1 MKMSRRAWH
10 AMAASLLLVGTAWGQ
25 QLESTPRP
33 AGEAPPQSYL
43 GKTVVDFR
51 QLLAGPPAV
60 DSILDQ
66 ADRRAID
73 EFQRVDEPRW
83 HVAEADDR
91 LVYPRFEDA
100 FGRRIDRQNTPALVA
115 LLNRAIR
122 DVSATTFAAKGQFS
136 RPRPF
141 QRMQLERVCD
151 EAAPP
156 KAEAHPTS
164 GSSYPS
170 GHSAYGWA
178 VAMILARVARDRAPA
193 LMTRAAEYAES
204 RLVCGVHFPSDIYAG
219 QTVAAAVVSRLDA
232 SPEFRSDL
240 DRARAEIK

>member
-1 MKMSRRAWH
+1 MKVCRRAWH
-10 AMAASLLLVGTAWGQ
+10 AIAASLLLVGTAWGQ

-33 AGEAPPQSYL
+33 VNEVGPQPYL
-43 GKTVVDFR
+43 DKSVVDFH

-60 DSILDQ
+60 DSILDR

-73 EFQRVDEPRW
+73 EFQSVDESRW
-83 HVAEADDR
+83 HLAEADDR
-91 LVYPRFEDA
+91 LVYSRFEDA
-100 FGRRIDRQNTPALVA
+100 FGRHIDRQKSPALVA

-141 QRMQLERVCD
+141 QRMQLRRVCD
-151 EAAPP
+151 EPSPP
-156 KAEAHPTS
+156 KPEPHPIS

-178 VAMILARVARDRAPA
+178 VAMILARVAPDRAPA
-193 LMTRAAEYAES
+193 LMARAAEYAES
-204 RLVCGVHFPSDIYAG
+204 RLICGVHFPSDVYAG
-219 QTVAAAVVSRLDA
+219 QAVAAAVVSRLDA
-232 SPEFRSDL
+232 SAEFQADL
-240 DRARAEIK
+240 DRARAELK